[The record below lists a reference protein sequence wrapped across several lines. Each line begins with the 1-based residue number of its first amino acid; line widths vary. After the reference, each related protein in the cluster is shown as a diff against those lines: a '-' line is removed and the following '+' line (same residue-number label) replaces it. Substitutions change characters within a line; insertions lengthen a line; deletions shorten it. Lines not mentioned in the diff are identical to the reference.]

1 MRFLSLQLSPRWKF
15 LVAIL
20 LLSSVSTYALIRSE
34 KIREH
39 VEETWELNN
48 AKLVYLVDMRLTLK
62 SGMRNLES
70 ALNSAQNSNA
80 VTELQ
85 SLGGKLSQ
93 YQQLESRV
101 GKIIEKSATS
111 TRNEKALLHKIGV
124 DRQATLPLIKKI
136 EEMLV
141 AGQGAAA
148 ADVFNKQLRS
158 GPLAAWLAGLDEL
171 IQAENELNSIAGVNA
186 SAEYEQLRSSVLIMC
201 ALIVV
206 LGLFSLWQ
214 TIKNNASE

>member
-34 KIREH
+34 QIREH
-39 VEETWELNN
+39 VEDTWEINN
-48 AKLVYLVDMRLTLK
+48 AKLVYLVDMRLTLR
-62 SGMRNLES
+62 SGVRNLELV
-70 ALNSAQNSNA
+70 LNPAQNGNA
-80 VTELQ
+80 VNDLK
-85 SLGGKLSQ
+85 SLGDKLSQ
-93 YQQLESRV
+93 YQQLESKV
-101 GKIIEKSATS
+101 GKILEKSTTT

-124 DRQATLPLIKKI
+124 DRSAAMPLIKQI
-136 EEMLV
+136 EGLV
-141 AGQGAAA
+141 GAGQGTAA
-148 ADVFNKQLRS
+148 VEIYNKQLRT

-171 IQAENELNSIAGVNA
+171 IQAENELNSAAGVNA

-206 LGLFSLWQ
+206 LGLFALWQ